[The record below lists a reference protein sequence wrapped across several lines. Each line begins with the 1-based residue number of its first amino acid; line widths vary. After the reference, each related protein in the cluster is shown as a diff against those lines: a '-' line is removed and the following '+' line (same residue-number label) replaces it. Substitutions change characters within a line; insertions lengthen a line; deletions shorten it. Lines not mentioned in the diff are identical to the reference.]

1 MLKPFHGPEPEK
13 LRNGEGGGMAVPFA
27 FDRDLAKFCFWAFV
41 SRPERLEP
49 RCSLPP
55 VQFMLH
61 DRCEMWRE
69 DVKRQ
74 RMVSAFGCDVISY
87 SRK

>member
-1 MLKPFHGPEPEK
+1 
-13 LRNGEGGGMAVPFA
+13 MAVPFA

-49 RCSLPP
+49 RCSWPP
-55 VQFMLH
+55 VQFMVH
-61 DRCEMWRE
+61 DSCEMWRE

-74 RMVSAFGCDVISY
+74 RMVSAFGCDVVSY
-87 SRK
+87 SRKSV